1 MKIITVV
8 AAVIRREGK
17 VLLTSRPVSKPPLGW
32 EFPGGKVEPG
42 ENFNA
47 ALRRELLEELG
58 VDSVPAD
65 RLYKVVTRNAEREI
79 RLHFIGR
86 FDISLQIFFGQNRLS
101 AGDSA
106 EERDALCFGEREDVG
121 RLWGFWNY
129 FSLHR
134 DIQAH
139 EPRLA
144 HIKSFCDAIQI
155 FLLRLVLS
163 GNVSAY

>member
-8 AAVIRREGK
+8 AAVIRRGGK
-17 VLLTSRPVSKPPLGW
+17 VLLASRPASKPPLGW

-79 RLHFIGR
+79 RLHFIR
-86 FDISLQIFFGQNRLS
+86 TLLAPDAKIVPKEGQEFRWV
-101 AGDSA
+101 
-106 EERDALCFGEREDVG
+106 E
-121 RLWGFWNY
+121 
-129 FSLHR
+129 
-134 DIQAH
+134 
-139 EPRLA
+139 
-144 HIKSFCDAIQI
+144 
-155 FLLRLVLS
+155 LS
-163 GNVSAY
+163 GEAPEGLLAPDLPVWNFLINFGRP